1 MRATRHLT
9 DFHLPS
15 VAQEELPYM
24 AALYRTGEE
33 FNADAKDLLA
43 FPSAN
48 AQAMPFYNLRASSA
62 EGIGNAFCNAY
73 AAMIDAL
80 ERLLGDPQAI
90 NQFFACDFL
99 AKHGATFI
107 PYARHT
113 FKSRTMV
120 GQSLYGRF
128 DAALDPQTEEVVGIY
143 EFNGDTPVML
153 FESIN
158 LQHRLLTSIGADPA
172 HQYNDWYSLTSDML
186 RDHGL
191 DTGHQVAVACSTSYI
206 EDMATCETLA
216 QVIGEQATTY
226 LLDLADIDYDHAN
239 PSKPFVVKGTE
250 NYLDALFILSPWEEM
265 VENFPAAFRQWE
277 RWADNVALLEPAWR
291 WFLSHKGMMAYITHL
306 FETDK
311 AFAEEHGGAPF
322 LRTYTSPDAFHA
334 TVEPYVSKPV
344 LGRLSSNIQIHDE
357 VGEVTAS
364 SSGHYDDCPRVY
376 QEFCPPY
383 AVEGRNKFIV
393 GMWMAGQ
400 STSKHAIPATL
411 CIREFDAPI
420 ILALSNERFIPHVL
434 TEE

>member
-1 MRATRHLT
+1 MYATLHPT
-9 DFHLPS
+9 GFHLPS

-24 AALYRTGEE
+24 AALYRTGDE
-33 FNADAKDLLA
+33 FHADARDLLA
-43 FPSAN
+43 FPSTN
-48 AQAMPFYNLRASSA
+48 AQAMPFYVLRSSSV
-62 EGIGNAFCNAY
+62 EGIGNAFYSAY
-73 AAMIDAL
+73 SAMIDAL
-80 ERLLGDPQAI
+80 GRLLDDPDAI
-90 NQFFACDFL
+90 RRFFACDFL
-99 AKHGATFI
+99 AKHGEAFI

-113 FKSRTMV
+113 FKSRAMV

-128 DAALDPQTEEVVGIY
+128 DAAFDPQTEEVVGIY

-158 LQHRLLTSIGADPA
+158 LQHRLLTSIGLDPTL
-172 HQYNDWYSLTSDML
+172 QYNDWYSITSDML

-191 DTGHQVAVACSTSYI
+191 DTDHRVAVACDTSYI

-250 NYLDALFILSPWEEM
+250 NYLDALFVLSPWEEM
-265 VENFPAAFRQWE
+265 VENFPAAFSQWE

-306 FETDK
+306 LETDK
-311 AFAEEHGGAPF
+311 AFAEAHGDAPF
-322 LRTYTSPDAFHA
+322 LRTYTSPDVFLAA
-334 TVEPYVSKPV
+334 AEPYASKPV

-357 VGEVTAS
+357 VGEVVAS
-364 SSGHYDDCPRVY
+364 SSGHYDDCPRIY

-383 AVEGRNKFIV
+383 EVEGRQKFIV
-393 GMWMAGQ
+393 GMWMAGIAGRKQ
-400 STSKHAIPATL
+400 ALPATL
-411 CIREFDAPI
+411 CIREFDSPI
-420 ILALSNERFIPHVL
+420 LSISNERFIPHVL